1 MQDHNYQ
8 KKPWASLVNASNSR
22 LATKEAI
29 DLLSKMLVID
39 HNERI
44 STDDA
49 LKHPFF
55 K

>member
-1 MQDHNYQ
+1 MQEHSYQ
-8 KKPWASLVNASNSR
+8 KKPWASLVNSSNGR
-22 LATKEAI
+22 LATKDAI
-29 DLLSKMLVID
+29 DLLSKMLVVD

-44 STDDA
+44 STDEA